1 MAPTY
6 GAKLFSPKQVE
17 QALKKLI
24 SEQLTKAIRLAV
36 PDVKSDMKKLID
48 KELRN
53 SAVITN
59 LLTGELRG
67 QLGLTKAK
75 AQSAVENIIRA
86 VVSTVDVQSKR
97 VNIGKGSARNVLSI
111 TTQPSSFANVSSIS
125 QGIVGYY
132 SNTYKKSVAIKW
144 LDWLLFE
151 GDRIVVSKFHYET
164 NPKIKGRSGLGKMHK
179 GGFFRIAPH
188 YSGTDKDNFISRD
201 FYEDGFQTSTSH
213 IIQSNIEKYWK

>member
-6 GAKLFSPKQVE
+6 GAKLFSPRQVE

-24 SEQLTKAIRLAV
+24 STQLTKAISQAS
-36 PDVKSDMKKLID
+36 PNIKSDMQKLID
-48 KELRN
+48 KQLR
-53 SAVITN
+53 SSMVMRD
-59 LLTGELRG
+59 LLEGELRG

-75 AQSAVENIIRA
+75 AQAAVENIIRA
-86 VVSTVDVQSKR
+86 VVGTVDVDSKK

-111 TTQPSSFANVSSIS
+111 TIQPSSFKNVSSIP

-132 SNTYKKSVAIKW
+132 SSTYKKSVNIKW

-151 GDRIVVSKFHYET
+151 GDRIVVSEFHYET
-164 NPKIKGRSGLGKMHK
+164 DPKTKGRSGLGKMHK
-179 GGFFRIAPH
+179 GGIFRVAPY
-188 YSGTDKDNFISRD
+188 YSGTDKDNFITRV
-201 FYEDGFQTSTSH
+201 FHEDGFQASTSH

>member
-1 MAPTY
+1 MASTH
-6 GAKLFSPKQVE
+6 GVQLFSPKQVE
-17 QALKKLI
+17 RTLKKLI
-24 SEQLTKAIRLAV
+24 GEQLTKAIGLAA
-36 PDVKSDMKKLID
+36 PKIKSDMQKLIG

-53 SAVITN
+53 SAVITD
-59 LLTGELRG
+59 LLDGELRG

-75 AQSAVENIIRA
+75 AQAAVENIIRA
-86 VVSTVDVQSKR
+86 VVHTVDVDSKR
-97 VNIGKGSARNVLSI
+97 VNLGKGSARNVLSI
-111 TTQPSSFANVSSIS
+111 TAQPSSFANVSSIS
-125 QGIVGYY
+125 QGIIGYY

-179 GGFFRIAPH
+179 GGFFRVAPY
-188 YSGTDKDNFISRD
+188 YSGTDKDNFISRV